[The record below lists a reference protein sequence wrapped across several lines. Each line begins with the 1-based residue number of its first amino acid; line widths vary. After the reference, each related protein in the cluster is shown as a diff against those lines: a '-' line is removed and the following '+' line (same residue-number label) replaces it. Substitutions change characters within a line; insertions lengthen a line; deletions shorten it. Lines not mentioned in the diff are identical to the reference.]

1 MPTFYIYNDLK
12 IKYIISVILSTIIF
26 LPLAML
32 SGFEGITI
40 IINWAIIILAIA
52 FIFDLIKTKRIDKIM
67 IELDNCRVKEY
78 VETYEML
85 ISNYRKKSDFLL
97 SNLAVGY
104 IKLGEFEKARSY
116 LNAISMSNKKKLS
129 AINIEYVYLNNLCAV
144 NILLGDVQSAE
155 EYLKQ
160 MQDMINNPLVKH
172 HIKTSFSYYYILN
185 KMELDILK
193 GDEDLKEKL
202 CTLRLQV
209 DNRLLTKVEANY
221 GLGEFYEAQGEIEK
235 ARFHYNFAK
244 ENGGSSFYQKKA
256 QSKLEELI

>member
-1 MPTFYIYNDLK
+1 MPTFYIYKDLK
-12 IKYIISVILSTIIF
+12 IKYIITLILSFIIYVPIA
-26 LPLAML
+26 LL
-32 SGFEGITI
+32 SGVESISMI
-40 IINWAIIILAIA
+40 ISWICIVFLISL
-52 FIFDLIKTKRIDKIM
+52 IFDLIKVKRIDKIM

-78 VETYEML
+78 VEIYEML
-85 ISNYRKKSDFLL
+85 ISNYRKKNDFLL

-104 IKLGEFEKARSY
+104 IQLGEFEKARSY
-116 LNAISMSNKKKLS
+116 LNAINISHKKKIS

-155 EYLKQ
+155 EYLRQ

-172 HIKTSFSYYYILN
+172 HIKASFSYYYILN

-193 GDEDLKEKL
+193 GDEALKEKL

-209 DNRLLTKVEANY
+209 DNRLLAKVDANY

-235 ARFHYNFAK
+235 ARLHYTYAK
-244 ENGGSSFYQKKA
+244 ENGGSSFYQSKA
-256 QSKLEELI
+256 QQRLEALG